1 VVLAALILPAHPG
14 TSAPRHQSTQ
24 DPAAPAFALGASAG
38 KPSRTRLRAPRFGA
52 QAPSHPPSRS
62 ALRRAGPAAPQRI
75 VSLIPALTEVLFA
88 IGAGPQVAAVSSFDK
103 YPAEVASLPR
113 VGALVDPDLER
124 ILSLRPDLVL
134 VYGSQVDLRIQLE
147 RATVPIFLYQHAGL
161 ADVPATIRDLGARVG
176 RGDAA
181 ERLASG
187 IEADLAAIRARV
199 AGRPRP
205 RVLIVMG
212 RESGALRGV
221 YASGGVGFI
230 HDMVET
236 AGGDNVYAGIRQ
248 QAVQATSEQILALR
262 PDVILELRAGALAP
276 EQLPREIGVWNPLSS
291 IPAVRNKRVV
301 ILTDE
306 RTVVP
311 GPRVAQGTELIAR
324 ALHPD
329 AFRD

>member
-1 VVLAALILPAHPG
+1 MAAALALTAV
-14 TSAPRHQSTQ
+14 AAQ
-24 DPAAPAFALGASAG
+24 D
-38 KPSRTRLRAPRFGA
+38 
-52 QAPSHPPSRS
+52 SHPR
-62 ALRRAGPAAPQRI
+62 RI

-103 YPAEVASLPR
+103 YPPEIERLPR

-134 VYGSQVDLRIQLE
+134 VYGSQGDLRTQLG
-147 RATVPIFLYQHAGL
+147 RAKIPIFLYQHAAL

-176 RGDAA
+176 RREAA
-181 ERLASG
+181 DRLAADIESG
-187 IEADLAAIRARV
+187 IDAIRKRV

-212 RESGALRGV
+212 RESGAVRGV
-221 YASGGVGFI
+221 YASGGFGFI
-230 HDMVET
+230 HDMVNA
-236 AGGDNVYAGIRQ
+236 AGGDNVYADVRQ

-262 PDVILELRAGALAP
+262 PDVILELRAGALTPDEIA
-276 EQLPREIGVWNPLSS
+276 REIAVWSPLSS
-291 IPAVRNKRVV
+291 VPAVRHGRVV

-311 GPRVAQGTELIAR
+311 GPRVVEGTELIAR

-329 AFRD
+329 AW

>member
-1 VVLAALILPAHPG
+1 MMSMRTLLSVAVVTLALAAQQPPA
-14 TSAPRHQSTQ
+14 S
-24 DPAAPAFALGASAG
+24 
-38 KPSRTRLRAPRFGA
+38 
-52 QAPSHPPSRS
+52 
-62 ALRRAGPAAPQRI
+62 PQRI

-103 YPAEVASLPR
+103 YPKEVESLPR

-134 VYGSQVDLRIQLE
+134 VYGSQGDLRTQLE
-147 RATVPIFLYQHAGL
+147 RAKVPVYLYAHAGL

-176 RGDAA
+176 RTEAA

-187 IEADLAAIRARV
+187 IETDLSAIRQRV
-199 AGRPRP
+199 AGLPRP

-230 HDMVET
+230 HDMVEA
-236 AGGDNVYAGIRQ
+236 AGGDNVYASVRQ

-262 PDVILELRAGALAP
+262 PDVILELRVGTLPPDRLA
-276 EQLPREIGVWNPLSS
+276 REVAVWNPFSS
-291 IPAVRNKRVV
+291 VPAVRDKRVV

-311 GPRVAQGTELIAR
+311 GPRVAEGTALIAR
-324 ALHPD
+324 ALHPG
-329 AFRD
+329 AL

>member
-1 VVLAALILPAHPG
+1 MIGMRRGATGCDGVRQRATCRGARCEAMRRGAARYGGVRQLVGLVLMLALPVAAW
-14 TSAPRHQSTQ
+14 Q
-24 DPAAPAFALGASAG
+24 DAA
-38 KPSRTRLRAPRFGA
+38 KP
-52 QAPSHPPSRS
+52 
-62 ALRRAGPAAPQRI
+62 PQRI

-88 IGAGPQVAAVSSFDK
+88 IGAGPQVTAVSSFDK

-134 VYGSQVDLRIQLE
+134 AYGSQSDLRIQLE
-147 RATVPIFLYQHAGL
+147 RAKVPVYRYEHAGL
-161 ADVPATIRDLGARVG
+161 ADVPATIRDLGARLG
-176 RGDAA
+176 RREAA

-187 IEADLAAIRARV
+187 IEVDLGAIRQRV

-230 HDMVET
+230 HDMVDA
-236 AGGDNVYAGIRQ
+236 AGGDNVYASVRQ
-248 QAVQATSEQILALR
+248 QAVQATSEQILAQR
-262 PDVILELRAGALAP
+262 PDVILELRVGALTP
-276 EQLPREIGVWNPLSS
+276 GQLPREVAVWDLLSS

-311 GPRVAQGTELIAR
+311 GPRVAEGTELIAR

-329 AFRD
+329 AF

>member
-1 VVLAALILPAHPG
+1 LPAHPG
-14 TSAPRHQSTQ
+14 TSAPQHPSTQ
-24 DPAAPAFALGASAG
+24 HPSTQHPAAP
-38 KPSRTRLRAPRFGA
+38 SRT
-52 QAPSHPPSRS
+52 PSH
-62 ALRRAGPAAPQRI
+62 PAAPQRI

-147 RATVPIFLYQHAGL
+147 RATVPMFLYQHAGL

-176 RGDAA
+176 RGEAA

-230 HDMVET
+230 HDMVDA

-248 QAVQATSEQILALR
+248 QALQATSEQILALR
-262 PDVILELRAGALAP
+262 PDVILELRAGALAADRVA
-276 EQLPREIGVWNPLSS
+276 REIAVWNPLSS

-311 GPRVAQGTELIAR
+311 GPRVAEGTELIAR

-329 AFRD
+329 AF

>member
-1 VVLAALILPAHPG
+1 MR
-14 TSAPRHQSTQ
+14 SRRTQ
-24 DPAAPAFALGASAG
+24 DPALLLCAVALAG
-38 KPSRTRLRAPRFGA
+38 
-52 QAPSHPPSRS
+52 Q
-62 ALRRAGPAAPQRI
+62 GPAKPPQRI

-103 YPAEVASLPR
+103 FPADVASLPR

-147 RATVPIFLYQHAGL
+147 RAAVPVYRYEHAGL
-161 ADVPATIRDLGARVG
+161 AEVPATIRDLGARVG
-176 RGDAA
+176 RGDASD
-181 ERLASG
+181 RLASG
-187 IEADLAAIRARV
+187 IEADLAAIRARI

-230 HDMVET
+230 HDMVDA
-236 AGGDNVYAGIRQ
+236 AGGDNVYAGVRQ

-262 PDVILELRAGALAP
+262 PDVILELRAGALAA
-276 EQLPREIGVWNPLSS
+276 EQLPREIAVWNPLSS

-329 AFRD
+329 AF

>member
-1 VVLAALILPAHPG
+1 LRAEARSAKAGARVWAGVVMAVLAALILPAQPG
-14 TSAPRHQSTQ
+14 ISAPQHPSTQ
-24 DPAAPAFALGASAG
+24 HPAA
-38 KPSRTRLRAPRFGA
+38 PSRTR
-52 QAPSHPPSRS
+52 SHPV
-62 ALRRAGPAAPQRI
+62 APQRI

-88 IGAGPQVAAVSSFDK
+88 IGAGPQVAAVSSFDT
-103 YPAEVASLPR
+103 YPTEVESLPR

-134 VYGSQVDLRIQLE
+134 VYGSQTELRIQIE
-147 RATVPIFLYQHAGL
+147 RAKVPIFLYQHAGL
-161 ADVPATIRDLGARVG
+161 ADVPATIRDLGGRVG
-176 RGDAA
+176 SGDAA
-181 ERLASG
+181 DALASR
-187 IEADLAAIRARV
+187 IETELAAIRARV
-199 AGRPRP
+199 ATRPRP

-230 HDMVET
+230 HDMVNA
-236 AGGDNVYAGIRQ
+236 AGGDNVYANVRQ

-262 PDVILELRAGALAP
+262 PDVILELRAGALAS
-276 EQLPREIGVWNPLSS
+276 EQLPREIAVWNPLSS

-311 GPRVAQGTELIAR
+311 GPRVAEGTGLIAR
-324 ALHPD
+324 ALHPEV
-329 AFRD
+329 F

>member
-1 VVLAALILPAHPG
+1 VLGAPKRRRREGGAASRRGSDAAPPRWTRWITTAVALVLGALTLAA
-14 TSAPRHQSTQ
+14 QE
-24 DPAAPAFALGASAG
+24 
-38 KPSRTRLRAPRFGA
+38 
-52 QAPSHPPSRS
+52 PPT
-62 ALRRAGPAAPQRI
+62 PPQRI
-75 VSLIPALTEVLFA
+75 VSIIPALTEVLFA

-103 YPAEVASLPR
+103 YPKEVESLPR

-134 VYGSQVDLRIQLE
+134 VYGSQQDLKIQLE
-147 RATVPIFLYQHAGL
+147 RATVPVYVYAHAGL
-161 ADVPATIRDLGARVG
+161 ADVTATIRDLGARVG
-176 RGDAA
+176 RRDAA

-187 IEADLAAIRARV
+187 IEVDLEAIRQRV

-212 RESGALRGV
+212 REAGALRGV

-236 AGGDNVYAGIRQ
+236 AGGDNVFANVRQ

-276 EQLPREIGVWNPLSS
+276 DQVAREVAVWNPLSS
-291 IPAVRNKRVV
+291 IPAVRNRRVI

-311 GPRVAQGTELIAR
+311 GPRVAEGTELVAR
-324 ALHPD
+324 ALHPG
-329 AFRD
+329 AFPD